1 MKKYFYNILGSISFG
16 LGILGVFLPLLPT
29 TCFILLASWAFA
41 KSSPTF
47 NSWLMYQSPFAKSIQ
62 NWNKY
67 RIIPAHV
74 KLIASI
80 SILVSF
86 TITVFLLENLYVL
99 FGLGFILL
107 AVLAFIFS
115 KPSNVEATIYS
126 RLPEWRQP
134 VI

>member
-1 MKKYFYNILGSISFG
+1 MKNYFYNILGSISFG
-16 LGILGVFLPLLPT
+16 FGILGIFLPLLPT

-41 KSSPTF
+41 KSSPGF
-47 NSWLMYQSPFAKSIQ
+47 NSWLMYQSPFAKFIQ

-74 KLIASI
+74 KLVASI

-99 FGLGFILL
+99 FGLGLILA
-107 AVLAFIFS
+107 AVLVFIIS
-115 KPSNVEATIYS
+115 KPSKVEATMYS
-126 RLPEWRQP
+126 QLPQWRQP
-134 VI
+134 VM